1 MYFYNT
7 NNNIKSLEEKLY
19 EIWNSVEEKIREEL
33 NFKRKE
39 KIIFRIIKGKTLP
52 YIPYISKEGKNYV
65 INIPEGIIFYAEN
78 LKYILV
84 QEGVKAYLLSKSKKF
99 SLFDYLNKN
108 KEEKE
113 VFEKFSIVLSIVV
126 YLGFENLQSRNRKM
140 IKKIIKK
147 YLKGEKLNIEE
158 KEYIEMMY
166 KKLEDLREIIK

>member
-1 MYFYNT
+1 MKVEGNK
-7 NNNIKSLEEKLY
+7 IK
-19 EIWNSVEEKIREEL
+19 VEERIAFTESS
-33 NFKRKE
+33 FKLLKE
-39 KIIFRIIKGKTLP
+39 KYDRLSTA
-52 YIPYISKEGKNYV
+52 
-65 INIPEGIIFYAEN
+65 INNA
-78 LKYILV
+78 L
-84 QEGVKAYLLSKSKKF
+84 KF
-99 SLFDYLNKN
+99 SLNDPNFIDYFNKN
-108 KEEKE
+108 VKEFLLREDLIEKREKIWLEKE